1 MPLQR
6 EHWQFAFIF
15 LIVPI
20 QYYIVQHSGSS
31 ESSRTHQISVLIKQ
45 VQEFYDRWFRVE
57 SWVKWLRTL
66 LESKLYTI
74 EYYIQ
79 IMFGIKH
86 VKSLEEK
93 CVVFSSKKAGNH

>member
-6 EHWQFAFIF
+6 EHWQFAFIL

-66 LESKLYTI
+66 LESKLYRI
-74 EYYIQ
+74 EYNIK
-79 IMFGIKH
+79 IMFGIRY

-93 CVVFSSKKAGNH
+93 CFVFSI